1 MRVMKMFKVLTLVV
15 PATVAVLSMPMV
27 KEASATTR
35 TLNSHASG
43 DKSHTSA
50 NTSRPHKFCL
60 EMFGNC
66 SVDCGTKFGF
76 KTDGY
81 QNCMNNCWAANGICE
96 AIFALWTRQD
106 ERAAAH
112 GVISKDSIK
121 NFTPAG
127 NKLMAGGK
135 GTHAGAATATMD
147 GALSRPKSSAVT
159 NSGVISASG
168 SAVTNSGVTI
178 KRRAIV
184 TGGAA
189 GPFSAPG
196 TAKAKVQ

>member
-15 PATVAVLSMPMV
+15 PAAVAVLSMPMV
-27 KEASATTR
+27 KEVSAMTR
-35 TLNSHASG
+35 GLNSHASG

-60 EMFGNC
+60 KMFGKC
-66 SVDCGTKFGF
+66 SVDCESLGV
-76 KTDGY
+76 KTVGY
-81 QNCMNNCWAANGICE
+81 QDCVNGCWAGMGICE
-96 AIFALWTRQD
+96 FLALWTRQD

-112 GVISKDSIK
+112 GVISKDSSK

-168 SAVTNSGVTI
+168 SAVTNSGVG
-178 KRRAIV
+178 RRGTVAGHPV
-184 TGGAA
+184 TGAA
-189 GPFSAPG
+189 GATFRP
-196 TAKAKVQ
+196 Q